1 MNVHYWENFYKR
13 INSTF
18 VPASSGTN
26 AVIKLK
32 EPTDMRNPVI
42 EATTIP
48 VTANYFKL
56 DAGEYTQNDAYYFV
70 TKTERVTAS
79 LTNFY
84 LALDPLAT
92 FKTSIKASWQ
102 YVLRANDPANFNA
115 MLTDDHNPP
124 TESVTVSKA
133 STSLTYGSNIP
144 IFDLSTYRYVLSV
157 VGAVSTIDYAL
168 NNGIAKTYVMS
179 GGQMALLAS
188 KLCTTNFL
196 DDLVNEFTNPMD
208 SVIKCTAMP
217 VNMSGMPLHGSEPIF
232 FGSHS
237 STVIA
242 NVLTGRVLI
251 SEEPL
256 ALPAILSG
264 TQDYTTRSPFVTAT
278 IYLPFVGVCPLD
290 VDAIGGRSL
299 NLRTVI
305 DCYTGDITYSIRDSV
320 TGSIIQT
327 FSGCCGTDVPVSST
341 GFSAAGVATGIL
353 TTIGGIASKNPVM
366 AASGIMTAVQST
378 EIHSQTNGGYSKV
391 IGGWQGTDV
400 IVTAYAKAPA
410 HSITDNAAEEGLPIE
425 KRAFLGN
432 YTGYVLCRNG
442 NVDIPGCKQDRE
454 EINNFL
460 NNGIFIE

>member
-1 MNVHYWENFYKR
+1 MNVHYWQNFFKR
-13 INSTF
+13 INSTK
-18 VPASSGTN
+18 VPASTGTN

-32 EPTDMRNPVI
+32 EPTDLRNPVI

-48 VTANYFKL
+48 VTANYFQF
-56 DAGEYTQNDAYYFV
+56 DAGEYTQYAAYYFV
-70 TKTERVTAS
+70 TKVERMTAS
-79 LTNFY
+79 VTNFY
-84 LALDPLAT
+84 LTLDPLAT
-92 FKTSIKASWQ
+92 FATPVKSSWQ
-102 YVLRANDPANFNA
+102 YVLRANDAANFNS

-124 TESVTVSKA
+124 TEAVTVSKA
-133 STSLTYGSNIP
+133 NTSLSYGSSIA
-144 IFDLSTYRYVLSV
+144 IFDLSAYRYILSV

-168 NNGIAKTYVMS
+168 NNGIAKSYVMS

-188 KLCTTNFL
+188 KLCSTGFL
-196 DDLVNEFTNPMD
+196 DNLVNEFTNPMD
-208 SVIKCTAMP
+208 SVIKCTALP

-232 FGSHS
+232 FGSYS

-242 NVLTGRVLI
+242 NVLTGRVLNAETNL
-251 SEEPL
+251 SMPS
-256 ALPAILSG
+256 ILSG

-299 NLRTVI
+299 TLKTVI
-305 DCYTGDITYSIRDSV
+305 DCYTGDITYSIRDSM
-320 TGSIIQT
+320 TGAIVQT
-327 FSGCCGTDVPVSST
+327 YSGCCGTDVPVSST

-353 TTIGGIASKNPVM
+353 TTIGGIASKNPIM
-366 AASGIMTAVQST
+366 AASGIMTAAQST
-378 EIHSQTNGGYSKV
+378 EIHSQTNGGYSRV

-410 HSITDNAAEEGLPIE
+410 HAITDNAAEEGLPIE

-432 YTGYVLCRNG
+432 YSGYVLCRNG
-442 NVDIPGCKQDRE
+442 NVDVPGSKQDKE

-460 NNGIFIE
+460 NSGIFIE